1 MNPQTESVSLEGVM
15 KDIFFRKED
24 FLIGSIQTK
33 EGSIVKIKGNLY
45 GVEKNEDI
53 VVKGKWETHATY
65 GMQVAVE
72 AWERPIPQTREQVI
86 AFLSSP
92 LVKGCGTKKAIQI
105 VDALGENAID
115 IISREGIPAL
125 TGIKG
130 IGKKRSKKIVESVR
144 STFEAQKII
153 SELLVYGITATMA
166 IKAHKRFG
174 SNTVAILHENPYRL
188 MEVDKIGFLKAD
200 EIARK
205 MGIMPTSG
213 FRIDACLEFVLNER
227 CYKAGHCYIKEEELI
242 QKALLVLNHHAQDHE
257 VVTIEELEQSIFHL
271 DGERIIIEDGCVYP
285 KQLHQYEERLA
296 RKLSILRGSRGGE
309 AMSFL
314 DKKIQM
320 HQRKNGMILANNQ
333 REAVKQLFF
342 KQMLVLTGGPGTG
355 KTTVVKT
362 MLDVFESIYPK
373 SNIAL
378 VAPTGR
384 ASRKLAEVTGV
395 EATTIHRLIGWRPGE
410 IPEFNKDNKLPVD
423 LLIIDEVSMVGINLM
438 HKLLDA
444 VKNDTKVLFVG
455 DIDQLPS
462 VSPGNVLSDLM
473 QAGIPTVRLTEVFRQ
488 VQESQ
493 IVTNAHRINKGQSLS
508 IDPKKS
514 DFYFIEQENP
524 KKIAQLITSSVHRFM
539 QLGYELS
546 DILVLSPMKK
556 GHCGTLALN
565 HRLRERINPP
575 SVGKNEWKVGERLFR
590 EGDKVLQT
598 ENDRNKDVYNGDMG
612 IVKFIEKRRNKDSSE
627 MIETMTVDF
636 GGRLVEYEREEL
648 KQLQLG
654 YAITIHKSQGG
665 EAPVVILPVTTQHYI
680 MLARNLYYTGLTR
693 AKERAVFIGTYKAM
707 DIAIRNNTIAK
718 RNSRLAE
725 RIVAFNQKSD
735 RYKKTGKL

>member
-1 MNPQTESVSLEGVM
+1 M
-15 KDIFFRKED
+15 
-24 FLIGSIQTK
+24 
-33 EGSIVKIKGNLY
+33 
-45 GVEKNEDI
+45 
-53 VVKGKWETHATY
+53 
-65 GMQVAVE
+65 E

-92 LVKGCGTKKAIQI
+92 LVKGCGMKKAIQI
-105 VDALGENAID
+105 VDALGDNAID
-115 IISREGIPAL
+115 IISKDGLSAL
-125 TGIKG
+125 TGIRG

-144 STFEAQKII
+144 STFEVQKII

-174 SNTVAILHENPYRL
+174 SNTVAILRENPYRL

-213 FRIDACLEFVLNER
+213 FRIDACLEFVLNEM

-314 DKKIQM
+314 NKKIQM

-342 KQMLVLTGGPGTG
+342 EQMLVLTGGPGTG

-362 MLDVFESIYPK
+362 MLDVFQSVYPK

-423 LLIIDEVSMVGINLM
+423 LLIIDEVSMVGVNLM
-438 HKLLDA
+438 YKLLDA

-488 VQESQ
+488 AQESQ

-514 DFYFIEQENP
+514 DLYFIEQENP
-524 KKIAQLITSSVHRFM
+524 EKIAQLITSSVHRFM
-539 QLGYELS
+539 QLGCELS

-612 IVKFIEKRRNKDSSE
+612 IVKFIEKRCNKDSSE

-665 EAPVVILPVTTQHYI
+665 EAPVIILPVTTQHYI

-693 AKERAVFIGTYKAM
+693 AKERAVFIGT
-707 DIAIRNNTIAK
+707 
-718 RNSRLAE
+718 
-725 RIVAFNQKSD
+725 
-735 RYKKTGKL
+735 